1 MRKYFSIL
9 VAVIMCICLAAPVAS
24 AAKSADDLL
33 SIFEGVDI
41 SSLSDTELASLLDGF
56 NLEGVDL
63 DALKESLSNG
73 GTDALSS
80 LTEGV
85 NGMTG
90 GTNNVSDAVSGL
102 TGGNSSDSGLSNLS
116 GLLGGVDMS
125 WLSNVVSDPSAIIN
139 MFTKSDTATSGGSF
153 DLSAIKDMISGAFS
167 GNGLDLSSLL
177 SGANLGS
184 FDIGSL
190 LGSSGGA
197 AAGASNMMA
206 GLADTLKAGLVKLGL
221 DPAMIDGLMDNE
233 IVNFFANLFMGVG
246 GLVNP
251 DGGNGGGVASLLPG
265 SDSSTVTTPSAPS
278 APNTGDNMAVFA
290 ALGTISVA
298 AAAAFVC
305 LMKKK

>member
-1 MRKYFSIL
+1 MRKFFSML
-9 VAVIMCICLAAPVAS
+9 VAVIMCVCLVAPVAS
-24 AAKSADDLL
+24 AAKTADDLL
-33 SIFEGVDI
+33 SVFEGVDI
-41 SSLSDTELASLLDGF
+41 SSLTDTELAALLGDF

-63 DALKESLSNG
+63 DALKESLSSG
-73 GTDALSS
+73 STDALSG

-85 NGMTG
+85 
-90 GTNNVSDAVSGL
+90 SGL
-102 TGGNSSDSGLSNLS
+102 SGGSGDAAEVVSSLTSGSSDSGLSNLS
-116 GLLGGVDMS
+116 GLLGGTDMS

-139 MFTKSDTATSGGSF
+139 MFTQSDTATSGGSF

-177 SGANLGS
+177 SGASLGS

-190 LGSSGGA
+190 LGNSGGA
-197 AAGASNMMA
+197 AAGTSNMMA
-206 GLADTLKAGLVKLGL
+206 GLADSLKAGLVKLGL

-233 IVNFFANLFMGVG
+233 VVNFFANLFMGVG

-251 DGGNGGGVASLLPG
+251 SGNGSCGISGISG
-265 SDSSTVTTPSAPS
+265 SSSSSTVTTPSAPS
-278 APNTGDNMAVFA
+278 APHTGDNMAVFA

>member
-1 MRKYFSIL
+1 MRKFLGVL
-9 VAVIMCICLAAPVAS
+9 VAVIMCVCLVAPMAS

-33 SIFEGVDI
+33 AAFDGVDI
-41 SSLSDTELASLLDGF
+41 SSLTDTELASLLGDF

-73 GTDALSS
+73 GTDALSG
-80 LTEGV
+80 LTD
-85 NGMTG
+85 
-90 GTNNVSDAVSGL
+90 GTSGL
-102 TGGNSSDSGLSNLS
+102 TDGIGALTGGSDSSTTGSDSGLSNLS
-116 GLLGGVDMS
+116 GLLGGADMS

-139 MFTKSDTATSGGSF
+139 MFTQSDTASSGGSF
-153 DLSAIKDMISGAFS
+153 DIAALTDMISGAFS

-177 SGANLGS
+177 GGASLGS

-190 LGSSGGA
+190 LGNSGGA

-206 GLADTLKAGLVKLGL
+206 GLADSLKAGLVNLGL

-233 IVNFFANLFMGVG
+233 VVNFFANLFMGVG
-246 GLVNP
+246 GLTNSGS
-251 DGGNGGGVASLLPG
+251 DSSNNNGGSNAS
-265 SDSSTVTTPSAPS
+265 SSSTVTTPSSPS
-278 APNTGDNMAVFA
+278 APHTGDNMAVFV

-305 LMKKK
+305 LMKKE